1 MSEVTCWYESVC
13 SQLSETCQYSCIRFR
28 EMRYLMEHSNIPPA
42 QQTLTELIPEK
53 VDYPAFCDL
62 ADFKDNILHNVE
74 AGRNLYIY
82 SDSTGNGKT
91 TWAIKIMLKFFD
103 CVWAGNGFKCRG
115 VFIHVPTFLAS
126 LKNFSISDPK
136 FDELKQNILDVDL
149 VIWDDIGSVGL
160 SQFDHSQLLSYID
173 TRVLNK
179 RSNIFT
185 GNIGESK
192 IEECLGTRLASRVWN
207 ASTKIEL
214 KGKDKRGW

>member
-1 MSEVTCWYESVC
+1 M
-13 SQLSETCQYSCIRFR
+13 F
-28 EMRYLMEHSNIPPA
+28 
-42 QQTLTELIPEK
+42 
-53 VDYPAFCDL
+53 
-62 ADFKDNILHNVE
+62 
-74 AGRNLYIY
+74 
-82 SDSTGNGKT
+82 
-91 TWAIKIMLKFFD
+91 KFFD

-126 LKNFSISDPK
+126 LKNFSVSDPK